1 MFKKLLKHDFKV
13 IYKNALPLS
22 VAALACSVIGGIS
35 INILNNTSNVH
46 PVFSAM
52 LGMSTLLSVL
62 VIFAAILGFQIL
74 IYAHFYKN
82 LFTDEGYLTFTLPV
96 KRFSILLS
104 KTLNAMIWTA
114 ISGVLSAVL
123 VFTCM
128 ICSGEIVG
136 VIELFKFFATL
147 FDFKSFLEG
156 FWITVY
162 ILEVILIC
170 VAISA
175 MQINLIQ
182 FCIAFGSTL
191 AKKHKVLA
199 SFGIYYVVN
208 AATSFAFQIFVI
220 LNAQPIA
227 NLIDVL
233 SRQNPYFLLVAI
245 ALILLLIL
253 LIISAIAVLFFALSM
268 RRIKYHLNIS

>member
-1 MFKKLLKHDFKV
+1 
-13 IYKNALPLS
+13 
-22 VAALACSVIGGIS
+22 
-35 INILNNTSNVH
+35 
-46 PVFSAM
+46 
-52 LGMSTLLSVL
+52 
-62 VIFAAILGFQIL
+62 
-74 IYAHFYKN
+74 
-82 LFTDEGYLTFTLPV
+82 
-96 KRFSILLS
+96 
-104 KTLNAMIWTA
+104 
-114 ISGVLSAVL
+114 
-123 VFTCM
+123 
-128 ICSGEIVG
+128 
-136 VIELFKFFATL
+136 
-147 FDFKSFLEG
+147 
-156 FWITVY
+156 
-162 ILEVILIC
+162 

-191 AKKHKVLA
+191 VKKYKVLA

-227 NLIDVL
+227 NLIGVL

-245 ALILLLIL
+245 ALILFLIL